1 MLLRCSILNTLVC
14 LQTPVLIYARKRREP
29 RRNEIMLNTTLEI
42 VRSGLKADPTLTPQD
57 RARLLA
63 ALRAPAAQKPAPV
76 ISSEL
81 RLIRR
86 AEVARR
92 LSCCLRTVDKLA
104 ASGILVK
111 RKLPGRVRASG
122 FLASDVDR
130 LIADCGKQNGGEQ

>member
-1 MLLRCSILNTLVC
+1 
-14 LQTPVLIYARKRREP
+14 
-29 RRNEIMLNTTLEI
+29 MLNTTLEI

-57 RARLLA
+57 RQRLLA
-63 ALRAPAAQKPAPV
+63 TLRAPKVQKAVPA
-76 ISSEL
+76 ISTEF

-111 RKLPGRVRASG
+111 HRLPRRVRASG
-122 FLASDVDR
+122 FLASDVDN
-130 LIADCGKQNGGEQ
+130 LIANGGKQNGGEQ